1 MKKSILS
8 SKENVQILTK
18 QDRRLYN
25 SNNTANK
32 TDCNLTEQIME
43 FVEVIN
49 KKRINQ

>member
-1 MKKSILS
+1 MKKSILY

-32 TDCNLTEQIME
+32 TDSNLTEKIME